1 MKISISDECIGC
13 GKCVKKC
20 KHNVLRLENGKIFVN
35 DLSLCKGSKKCEG
48 VCPKQAISIGLTADE
63 EKHRN
68 RKLKIKKTVIVFVL
82 LMVLL
87 TILWRIFLEQ

>member
-1 MKISISDECIGC
+1 MEISISDECIGC
-13 GKCVKKC
+13 SKCVKKC

-35 DLSLCKGSKKCEG
+35 DLSLCKGCKKCEG
-48 VCPKQAISIGLTADE
+48 VCPKQAIRVELTADE

-68 RKLKIKKTVIVFVL
+68 RKLKTKKTVRVFVL

-87 TILWRIFLEQ
+87 TILWRIFY